1 MGQALCQ
8 TLGYQEELKVTLAL
22 FTHKLKREADM
33 ETGGSRSMGQPRQR
47 QHAVE
52 GQRRDSASAWKN
64 QRGVNRQGDN

>member
-1 MGQALCQ
+1 MSDTGIPR
-8 TLGYQEELKVTLAL
+8 GLKVTLAL

-33 ETGGSRSMGQPRQR
+33 ETGGSSTMGQPRQR

-52 GQRRDSASAWKN
+52 GQRRDNASAWKN